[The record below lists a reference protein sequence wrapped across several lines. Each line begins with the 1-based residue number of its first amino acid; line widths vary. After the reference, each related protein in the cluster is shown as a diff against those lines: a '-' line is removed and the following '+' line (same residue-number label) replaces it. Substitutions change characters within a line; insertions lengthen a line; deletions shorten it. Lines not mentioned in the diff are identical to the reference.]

1 MKTRTKIMLG
11 IVCAA
16 MIAIAYI
23 APKLSFFEFAEEVFE
38 TNKEQLF
45 TKEHAQAMLPF
56 FIILLLAAVGI
67 GLCIWVRKKILEQDA
82 SSKKIAQMR
91 SAQAAGR
98 VKGQKKFGFM
108 TIRWGVMIVSFFLI
122 IYGGILFGVHLSGI
136 SVPAFFCPANGQQL
150 TGASCYTLSHIKTL
164 LGMPIKDI
172 VLFVLSTVGFTLL
185 FGRMIC
191 GFFCPMGL
199 VQDIMH
205 AIRQKTK
212 VEGIS
217 LTEKMYKG
225 LTPVKWTMVFL
236 MLGLTFIGGN
246 FCDICPALALSPAF
260 AGMKVS
266 LCVSGFMMVL
276 ILIGS
281 FFKRR
286 IWCNICPLGF
296 LLGLAHKISPFRIEK
311 NCQSCTE
318 CGACYEACPMGI
330 KTIYTEREKA
340 DVTDMNCIM
349 CGECVKKCPEN
360 DALSMTFA
368 GKKFYTAS
376 RKQAISGYEQTEKEL
391 KRKIQNQKT
400 DRREKE

>member
-1 MKTRTKIMLG
+1 MI
-11 IVCAA
+11 IV
-16 MIAIAYI
+16 
-23 APKLSFFEFAEEVFE
+23 
-38 TNKEQLF
+38 
-45 TKEHAQAMLPF
+45 
-56 FIILLLAAVGI
+56 LLAAIGI
-67 GLCIWVRKKILEQDA
+67 ALCIWVRKKILAQDA
-82 SSKKIAQMR
+82 SSPKIARMR
-91 SAQAAGR
+91 NEQAPGR

-108 TIRWGVMIVSFFLI
+108 TVRWGVMIVAFFLI
-122 IYGGILFGVHLSGI
+122 IFGGILFDARITAI
-136 SVPAFFCPANGQQL
+136 SIPAFFCPANGQQL
-150 TGASCYTLSHIKTL
+150 TEASCYFLSHIQTL
-164 LGMPIKDI
+164 LQMPLKDI
-172 VLFVLSTVGFTLL
+172 LLFVVSTVGFTLL

-191 GFFCPMGL
+191 GFLCPMGL

-217 LTEKMYKG
+217 MTEKMYKG
-225 LTPVKWTMVFL
+225 LLPVKWTMVFL
-236 MLGLTFIGGN
+236 MLGLSFVGGS
-246 FCDICPALALSPAF
+246 FCDICPALTLSPAF
-260 AGMKVS
+260 VGMKVS
-266 LCVSGFMMVL
+266 LYVSGFMMVV

-296 LLGLAHKISPFRIEK
+296 LLGLAHKISPFRIKK

-349 CGECVKKCPEN
+349 CGECVKKCPE
-360 DALSMTFA
+360 DQALSMTIA
-368 GKKFYTAS
+368 GHPFYTAS

-391 KRKIQNQKT
+391 KQKIGTDNRK
-400 DRREKE
+400 DRRRGR